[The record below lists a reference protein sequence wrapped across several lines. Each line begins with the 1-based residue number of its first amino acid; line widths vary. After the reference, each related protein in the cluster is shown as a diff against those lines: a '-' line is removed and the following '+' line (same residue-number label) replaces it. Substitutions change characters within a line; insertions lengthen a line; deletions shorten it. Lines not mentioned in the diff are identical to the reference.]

1 MPLPR
6 IPRNIEQK
14 NSSPLKIKRVKFVKI
29 LSSNSPSF
37 FSARQIHSRFLP
49 LPYKSPTY
57 TDTHTQIQTRVHGFF
72 RFNDFWGKRGE
83 GRGEGIA
90 KERSAIRGK
99 TWMNGVKIWDI
110 VRGPVFE
117 VFEKGDRGKGAQPFI
132 CLGEACRVRAP
143 RHTLTVSTNFTPNF
157 QLART
162 PPDLHNIL
170 EIFYKISPPLPPS
183 PLSPSLARAQ
193 LHCNRPASPLFSF
206 LRPVDER
213 PRRQM
218 GTCRC
223 SDEYHALH
231 QGLRG
236 QGWWK

>member
-37 FSARQIHSRFLP
+37 FSARQIHARFFP
-49 LPYKSPTY
+49 LPYKSSTY
-57 TDTHTQIQTRVHGFF
+57 THTHTRARFF
-72 RFNDFWGKRGE
+72 RFNDFWG
-83 GRGEGIA
+83 GRRKERDT
-90 KERSAIRGK
+90 ERSAIRGK

-170 EIFYKISPPLPPS
+170 EIFYKISPPSPPSSLPP
-183 PLSPSLARAQ
+183 LLA
-193 LHCNRPASPLFSF
+193 
-206 LRPVDER
+206 
-213 PRRQM
+213 
-218 GTCRC
+218 
-223 SDEYHALH
+223 
-231 QGLRG
+231 
-236 QGWWK
+236 